1 MMKLARPFS
10 IALAATSLL
19 GCPTTA
25 APDASSAPDAHARND
40 ARLPDRDASTG
51 CASRPCLRWETGPEL
66 MAPTSDASAEIVEVS
81 GQPFVVLLGGGNFDF
96 DETGPFA
103 ARFSAASLSGSLGSF
118 AALTG
123 PRRMGFH
130 NSLVVDGNIYVL
142 GGFDDR
148 TSNNRVFVGR
158 PGMTGSDFTMTW
170 TPSVGT
176 TTELR
181 VGGAAIALGEG
192 ANRRIY
198 WVGGATE
205 TGVLRSVASYDPAT
219 DTWGAGPMLP
229 APRAYISALT
239 YNGRAYVLGG
249 INASNAQ
256 VNDVLISTHDAAGS
270 LTGWEVAARIDG
282 APWSSVAFIL
292 ESTAG
297 APYLFLAGG
306 GSGMS
311 ISRNVLRAPIQADGS
326 LGAFVDAGTDMPR
339 GIQRASAVVHGN
351 RVFVLGGKDQVLNRS
366 TAQVLIGALDE

>member
-1 MMKLARPFS
+1 MKFARHFS
-10 IALAATSLL
+10 LALAATALL

-25 APDASSAPDAHARND
+25 APDASSGPDAYARND

-51 CASRPCLRWETGPEL
+51 CMSAPCLRWEMGPEL
-66 MAPTSDASAEIVEVS
+66 MAPTSDASAELVEV
-81 GQPFVVLLGGGNFDF
+81 GGRAFVVVIGGGNFDF

-103 ARFSAASLSGSLGSF
+103 ARSSAASLDTSLSPF
-118 AALTG
+118 AALAG

-130 NSLVVDGNIYVL
+130 NSLVIDGNVYVL

-148 TSNNRVFVGR
+148 TSNNRVYVGT
-158 PGMTGSDFTMTW
+158 PGVTGSELAMAW
-170 TPSVGT
+170 TPSAGT

-181 VGGAAIALGEG
+181 VGGATVALGEG
-192 ANRRIY
+192 ADRRIY
-198 WVGGATE
+198 WIGGATE
-205 TGVLRSVASYDPAT
+205 SGVLRSVASYDPTT
-219 DTWGAGPMLP
+219 DTWGTGPMLP

-256 VNDVLISTHDAAGS
+256 VNDVLVSTHDASGA
-270 LTGWEVAARIDG
+270 LTGWEVATTMND

-292 ESTAG
+292 ESSAG

-306 GSGMS
+306 GSGMT
-311 ISRNVLRAPIQADGS
+311 ISRNVLRAPIQPDGS
-326 LGAFVDAGTDMPR
+326 LGAFVDAGADMPR
-339 GIQRASAVVHGN
+339 GIQRSSAVVHDN

-366 TAQVLIGALDE
+366 TAQILIGALDE